1 MTERWVDPTV
11 RDRPH
16 GRDAEHAL
24 VAALVLGQADPAD
37 LAGRLSGRDFYDPAA
52 GLIFDTVLEAVRS
65 NPGSEGLV
73 TRLPSLLRAAGEL
86 RSDGYPIRPLLDWLP
101 EVSVPAHPEAWSA
114 LVVASALG
122 RQVDAS
128 GVRLQQVACGYREL
142 PWGGA
147 GRVLAVAAAQRATV
161 HAALM
166 RWEELPAS
174 WRHSLPLSPQGLPP
188 YTDPRP
194 DPVTGDELLLE
205 RELLAGVIAAPAQ
218 LDRLRWLHAGDFAD
232 PAHASLFATVQQLHD
247 ERRPVDLV
255 TVAATVPQVH
265 NGPRRTE
272 PHAPSTE
279 VVLSVC
285 RSLQPHRVFAGTVPW
300 LARQQLE
307 ASVLREAE
315 VTGLRLSALAAT
327 PVEVGGLGGP
337 VLREAVRALDG
348 FTDETRRLD
357 AAARVAPCRDD
368 KPRSTSQPE
377 LRPALDRGSEPLLRL
392 APGVDDLP
400 DLAEC
405 EDPDV
410 GPFPGRSAS

>member
-1 MTERWVDPTV
+1 M
-11 RDRPH
+11 
-16 GRDAEHAL
+16 
-24 VAALVLGQADPAD
+24 
-37 LAGRLSGRDFYDPAA
+37 
-52 GLIFDTVLEAVRS
+52 
-65 NPGSEGLV
+65 
-73 TRLPSLLRAAGEL
+73 LPSLLRASGEL
-86 RSDGYPIRPLLDWLP
+86 RGDGYPIRPLLGWLP

-122 RQVDAS
+122 RQVEAA
-128 GVRLQQVACGYREL
+128 GMRLRQVACGYREL

-188 YTDPRP
+188 YFEPAL
-194 DPVTGDELLLE
+194 DPVSGDELLLE
-205 RELLAGVIAAPAQ
+205 RELLAGVIAAPAL

-232 PAHASLFATVQQLHD
+232 PAHASLFAAVQQLHA

-255 TVAATVPQVH
+255 TVAAMVPQVH
-265 NGPRRTE
+265 DGPRRTE
-272 PHAPSTE
+272 RHAPSTE

-285 RSLQPHRVFAGTVPW
+285 RSLQPHRVFPGTVPW

-307 ASVLREAE
+307 ASLLREAE
-315 VTGLRLSALAAT
+315 VTGLRLTGLAAT

-337 VLREAVRALDG
+337 VLREAVRVLDG

-357 AAARVAPCRDD
+357 AATRVAPCRDD
-368 KPRSTSQPE
+368 TPRPASRPE
-377 LRPALDRGSEPLLRL
+377 LLPALDAGSEPLLRL
-392 APGVDDLP
+392 APAVDDPP

-405 EDPDV
+405 EHPDV